1 MMSRTGYKL
10 KIPSE
15 ITQPLKRFSCS
26 EDVAGAIVVAIG
38 LLLPDLILTII
49 SVLVT
54 VPDIGFGKLVGGISF
69 NLLIYLGVAGN
80 TKESG
85 NEIIEHL
92 DIC

>member
-26 EDVAGAIVVAIG
+26 EDVAGAMVVAIG

-69 NLLIYLGVAGN
+69 NLLIYLGIAG
-80 TKESG
+80 K
-85 NEIIEHL
+85 IK
-92 DIC
+92 